1 MKKELCKCGGLKDN
15 RAKVCRKCKNKELSG
30 EKNPNFKHGQA
41 TLINGQSK
49 TYMIWSQMI
58 QRCENKNNCSYE
70 RYGGR
75 GIFVCDEWHDFKN
88 FLKDMGEKPE
98 GKSIDR
104 IDNNDGYYK
113 NNCKWSSDT
122 EQNSNKRI
130 YKNKTS
136 KYKGVY
142 WSKKT
147 QKWAVS
153 ITKNKKSHW
162 GGYFN
167 NEEDAKV
174 KYQEIIDELF
184 TN

>member
-1 MKKELCKCGGLKDN
+1 LKKVLCKCGGQKDY
-15 RAKVCRKCKNKELSG
+15 RAKMCRNCKNKNLYG
-30 EKNPNFKHGQA
+30 IKNPNFKHGQA
-41 TLINGQSK
+41 GLKRSK
-49 TYMIWSQMI
+49 TYMIWAEMI
-58 QRCENKNNCSYE
+58 QRCENPKNLSYE
-70 RYGGR
+70 NYGAR
-75 GIFVCDEWHDFKN
+75 GIFVCDEWHDFKK
-88 FLKDMGEKPE
+88 FLNDMGNKPD

-104 IDNNDGYYK
+104 INNNYGYYK
-113 NNCKWSSDT
+113 ENCKWSSNT

-153 ITKNKKSHW
+153 ITKDKKSHW

-167 NEEDAKV
+167 NEEDAKL
-174 KYQEIIDELF
+174 KYQEIVDRLF
-184 TN
+184 TD